1 MNLKSEICN
10 LKFEIGLPQG
20 RDAMKSC
27 SFLLFALL
35 IVSLAWAQGAP
46 SGQQPSSG
54 TQAGS
59 TQAPGPGP
67 RAGQRAERRQQMQAM
82 CKEHFEA
89 MKADVQ
95 KMHAAFDRM
104 KANVGTITNAD
115 EKARWQANVEMW
127 QTVVDHHDQM
137 LKHMEEAQAQG
148 MGCGMMMDG
157 MGMGPGMMHHP
168 GMGPMSKPP
177 TPPETKPQ

>member
-1 MNLKSEICN
+1 
-10 LKFEIGLPQG
+10 
-20 RDAMKSC
+20 MKSTG
-27 SFLLFALL
+27 FLLFALL
-35 IVSLAWAQGAP
+35 IASLAWAQGTPPA
-46 SGQQPSSG
+46 QQPSTG
-54 TQAGS
+54 TQAG
-59 TQAPGPGP
+59 TAQAPGPGP
-67 RAGQRAERRQQMQAM
+67 RAAQRAERRQQMQAM

-104 KANVGTITNAD
+104 KANVGTISNAD

-137 LKHMEEAQAQG
+137 LKQMEDAQAQG
-148 MGCGMMMDG
+148 MGCGMMGG

-168 GMGPMSKPP
+168 GMGPMGAPP
-177 TPPETKPQ
+177 APPPPTKPQ